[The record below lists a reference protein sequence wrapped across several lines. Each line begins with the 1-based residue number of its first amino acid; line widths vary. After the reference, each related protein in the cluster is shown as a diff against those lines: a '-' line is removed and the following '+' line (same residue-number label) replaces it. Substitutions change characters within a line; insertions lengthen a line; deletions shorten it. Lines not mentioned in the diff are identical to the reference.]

1 MTVCVQARGR
11 IRSLEECILEAQEWE
26 CKILCVQ
33 VHYTALH
40 CTTLH
45 YTALHYT
52 TLHYTTQDWLAE
64 KDMLLTTHLEHDL
77 TVEDL
82 ADETQVP
89 RHQAT

>member
-11 IRSLEECILEAQEWE
+11 IRSLEECIQEAQEWE

-33 VHYTALH
+33 VHYT
-40 CTTLH
+40 T
-45 YTALHYT
+45 LHYT